1 VTLEPN
7 RDHDMEATTT
17 RTTGIYDPKSFE
29 PQRSVG
35 RLFGRVKMAM
45 GEALD
50 RELAPFDITSAQF
63 VILVSLATGEADSA
77 AGLCRGISYDPGAM
91 TRMIDR
97 LEQKGL
103 IRRAQLPDDRRKVGL
118 ELTPEGKAVYPKLR
132 AASAAVQNRF
142 LRGFTRSEV
151 RQLELFLQRMLS
163 NS

>member
-1 VTLEPN
+1 
-7 RDHDMEATTT
+7 MEATTA
-17 RTTGIYDPKSFE
+17 RTSTVYDAKSFE

-45 GEALD
+45 SEALD

-151 RQLELFLQRMLS
+151 RQLELFMQRMLS

>member
-1 VTLEPN
+1 
-7 RDHDMEATTT
+7 MEATTT
-17 RTTGIYDPKSFE
+17 RTSTVYDAKSFE
-29 PQRSVG
+29 PQLSIG
-35 RLFGRVKMAM
+35 RKIGRVKAAM
-45 GEALD
+45 TEAMD

-77 AGLCRGISYDPGAM
+77 AELCRGISYDPGAM

-97 LEQKGL
+97 LEQKEL

-151 RQLELFLQRMLS
+151 RQLELFMQRMLS